1 MRATKPPESP
11 PPAGRGS
18 PARRVFALARKE
30 LLQILRDPSAIL
42 IAGILPLLL
51 LFLFGYGVS
60 LDLKN
65 VAVCVVVETPTLEA
79 TSFAASFAQSRFF
92 SMREVRDRRQCE
104 DDLVAGRVKGII
116 ALPATFSRLAGRGET
131 SPIQVLVDGSDPNTA
146 SLVQNYVMGL
156 WRTWVAQEQTMRAMQ
171 AAAAVMAVPRFW
183 YNPAHESAQFLLP
196 GLVAVN
202 MTLIG
207 LLLTALVVAR
217 EWERGTMEALMS
229 TPIGT
234 LELLV
239 GKLAP
244 YFILGMAAMG
254 LSVGA
259 AVLVFGVPFRGS
271 LAALSAISSVF
282 LLCMLALGLL
292 ISTATR
298 NQFVA
303 SQAAL
308 IAGFLPAIM
317 LSGFLFEIA
326 SMPWPIRLITYA
338 MPARYFV
345 PSLQTLFLAGD
356 IPAVLVPNGLAMGA
370 IAAIL
375 LLAVARVTRLRLD

>member
-1 MRATKPPESP
+1 MPRRRET
-11 PPAGRGS
+11 GRGS
-18 PARRVFALARKE
+18 AARRVGALVLKE
-30 LLQILRDPSAIL
+30 MLQVLRDPSSIL

-51 LFLFGYGVS
+51 IFLFGFGVS

-65 VAVCVVVETPTLEA
+65 VAVCVVVEGPTPEVD
-79 TSFAASFAQSRFF
+79 SFAASFLHSRFF
-92 SMREVRDRRQCE
+92 QARVVRHRRQCAG
-104 DDLVAGRVKGII
+104 DLVAGSVKGMVVV
-116 ALPATFSRLAGRGET
+116 PANYSARSARGEEA
-131 SPIQVLVDGSDPNTA
+131 PIQVTIDGSDPNTA
-146 SLVQNYVMGL
+146 GLLQNYVQGL
-156 WRTWVAQEQTMRAMQ
+156 WSTWLVQQRTEKGGAP
-171 AAAAVMAVPRFW
+171 AAPVTVVPRIW
-183 YNPAHESAQFLLP
+183 YNPAHDSADFLLP

-207 LLLTALVVAR
+207 TLLTALVIAR

-229 TPIGT
+229 TPIGII
-234 LELLV
+234 ELLV

-244 YFILGMAAMG
+244 YFVLGMAAMA

-259 AVLVFGVPFRGS
+259 AVLLFAVPFRGS
-271 LAALSAISSVF
+271 VAALAGVSSVF
-282 LLCMLALGLL
+282 LLCMLAFGLI
-292 ISTATR
+292 ISTVAR

-308 IAGFLPAIM
+308 IVGFLPAIM

-326 SMPWPIRLITYA
+326 SMPLPIRLLTYA

-356 IPAVLVPNGLAMGA
+356 VGAVLVPNALAMGA
-370 IAAIL
+370 IATL
-375 LLAVARVTRLRLD
+375 LLGGAARVTRLRLD

>member
-1 MRATKPPESP
+1 MRTMRRLDTAQAAG
-11 PPAGRGS
+11 AGR
-18 PARRVFALARKE
+18 ARRVLALARKE
-30 LLQILRDPSAIL
+30 LLQILRDPSAIV
-42 IAGILPLLL
+42 IAIILPLLL
-51 LFLFGYGVS
+51 LFLFGFGVS
-60 LDLKN
+60 LDLRN
-65 VAVCVVVETPTLEA
+65 VAVCVVVEQPTPMA
-79 TSFAASFAQSRFF
+79 TSFTASFARSHFF
-92 SMREVRDRRQCE
+92 TRREVRDRRACE
-104 DDLVAGRVKGII
+104 GDLVSGRVKGII
-116 ALPATFSRLAGRGET
+116 VLPAAFARRADGGEE

-156 WRTWVAQEQTMRAMQ
+156 WRTWLAETQAEGAGADRAG
-171 AAAAVMAVPRFW
+171 VVPVPRFW
-183 YNPAHESAQFLLP
+183 YNPAHESSEFLLP

-234 LELLV
+234 LELLI
-239 GKLAP
+239 GKLTP
-244 YFILGMAAMG
+244 YFLLGMAAMG

-259 AVLVFGVPFRGS
+259 TVLIFDVPFRGS
-271 LAALSAISSVF
+271 LLALAAIAAVF
-282 LLCMLALGLL
+282 LLCMLSLGLL
-292 ISTATR
+292 ISTVTR

-326 SMPWPIRLITYA
+326 SMPLPIRLLTYA

-356 IPAVLVPNGLAMGA
+356 IPAVLVPNGLAMAA

-375 LLAVARVTRLRLD
+375 LAAVARITRLRLD

>member
-1 MRATKPPESP
+1 MTRRTP
-11 PPAGRGS
+11 PPDAAPRRGS
-18 PARRVFALARKE
+18 GPGRRVLALARKE

-42 IAGILPLLL
+42 IAGVLPLLL
-51 LFLFGYGVS
+51 LFLFGFGVS

-65 VAVCVVVETPTLEA
+65 VAVCLVVESPTNEA
-79 TSFAASFAQSRFF
+79 TSFAASFAHSSFF
-92 SMREVRDRRQCE
+92 AMREVRDRRACE
-104 DDLVAGRVKGII
+104 GDLVAGRVKGIV
-116 ALPATFSRLAGRGET
+116 ALPATFSRQAIGGET
-131 SPIQVLVDGSDPNTA
+131 APIQVLVDGSDPNTA
-146 SLVQNYVMGL
+146 SLVQNYVTGL
-156 WRTWVAQEQTMRAMQ
+156 WHTWQSQQQIITAG
-171 AAAAVMAVPRFW
+171 AAAPTVTPVPRFW
-183 YNPAHESAQFLLP
+183 YNPAHESADFLLP

-234 LELLV
+234 FELLL

-244 YFILGMAAMG
+244 YFLLGMAAMG

-259 AVLVFGVPFRGS
+259 AVVVFGVPFRGS
-271 LAALSAISSVF
+271 VFALAAISSVF

-292 ISTATR
+292 ISTAAR

-308 IAGFLPAIM
+308 IAGFLPAII

-326 SMPWPIRLITYA
+326 SMPLPIRLLTYA

-356 IPAVLVPNGLAMGA
+356 IGAVLVPNGLAMAG

-375 LLAVARVTRLRLD
+375 LAAVARVTRLRLD

>member
-1 MRATKPPESP
+1 MQATKRPDRRHRASF
-11 PPAGRGS
+11 G
-18 PARRVFALARKE
+18 PARRIAALVRKE
-30 LLQILRDPSAIL
+30 TLQILRDPSSIL

-65 VAVCVVVETPTLEA
+65 VAVCVVDETPTPDSA
-79 TSFAASFAQSRFF
+79 SFAASFAHSRFF
-92 SMREVRDRRQCE
+92 TMREVRDRRQCE
-104 DDLVAGRVKGII
+104 ADLVAGRIKGII
-116 ALPATFSRLAGRGET
+116 AVPAPFAARAARGEA
-131 SPIQVLVDGSDPNTA
+131 SPIEVLVDGSDPNTA
-146 SLVQNYVMGL
+146 GLVQNYVVGL
-156 WRTWVAQEQTMRAMQ
+156 WRTWLAVESVPG
-171 AAAAVMAVPRFW
+171 AAAPPVTLVPRFW
-183 YNPAHESAQFLLP
+183 YNPAHDSAEFLLP

-207 LLLTALVVAR
+207 TLLTALVVAR

-234 LELLV
+234 LELLA

-244 YFILGMAAMG
+244 YFLLGMAAMA

-259 AVLVFGVPFRGS
+259 AVLVFDVPFRGS
-271 LAALSAISSVF
+271 FAALGAISAVF
-282 LLCMLALGLL
+282 LLCMLAFGLL
-292 ISTATR
+292 VSTLAR

-308 IAGFLPAIM
+308 IVGFLPAIM

-326 SMPWPIRLITYA
+326 SMPLPIRILTYVL
-338 MPARYFV
+338 PARYFV
-345 PSLQTLFLAGD
+345 PSLQTLFLVGD
-356 IPAVLVPNGLAMGA
+356 VSAVLVPNGLAMAA
-370 IAAIL
+370 IAAIVL
-375 LLAVARVTRLRLD
+375 IAVSRVTRMRLD

>member
-1 MRATKPPESP
+1 MRATKPPDAARS
-11 PPAGRGS
+11 GRV
-18 PARRVFALARKE
+18 RRVLALARKE

-51 LFLFGYGVS
+51 LFLFGFGVS

-65 VAVCVVVETPTLEA
+65 VAVCVVVENPTPEA
-79 TSFAASFAQSRFF
+79 ASFAASFAQSRFF
-92 SMREVRDRRQCE
+92 AMHEVRDRRECE
-104 DDLVAGRVKGII
+104 GDLVAGRVKGII
-116 ALPATFSRLAGRGET
+116 DLPATFSRRAGRGET
-131 SPIQVLVDGSDPNTA
+131 SAIQVLVDGSDPNTA

-156 WRTWVAQEQTMRAMQ
+156 WRTWINQEQIMRATP
-171 AAAAVMAVPRFW
+171 AAAAVTPVPRFW
-183 YNPAHESAQFLLP
+183 YNPAHESAEFLLP

-234 LELLV
+234 LELLI

-244 YFILGMAAMG
+244 YFLLGMAAMA
-254 LSVGA
+254 LSVGST
-259 AVLVFGVPFRGS
+259 VLVFGVPFRGS
-271 LAALSAISSVF
+271 VLSLSAISAVF

-292 ISTATR
+292 ISTITR

-326 SMPWPIRLITYA
+326 SMPWPIRLITYV

-356 IPAVLVPNGLAMGA
+356 IAAVLVPNGLAMGV
-370 IAAIL
+370 IATVL
-375 LLAVARVTRLRLD
+375 LVAVGRVMRLRLD